1 MRTISFYQC
10 VSRQS
15 RASSLTGSGR
25 DHYRIDLT
33 ENDVNAAG
41 DSRHD
46 GACGD
51 RDKAGHQSVLDQ
63 ILTAAVFPNS
73 ELYDVLDYL

>member
-1 MRTISFYQC
+1 
-10 VSRQS
+10 
-15 RASSLTGSGR
+15 
-25 DHYRIDLT
+25 LT
-33 ENDVNAAG
+33 ENDVDAAG